1 MNSPNPP
8 PADKR
13 SSGKGEASRKFAVEI
28 VRKLQEAGYVAYWA
42 GGCVRDILLGK
53 TPKDYD
59 VATDARPESV
69 RELFGFRRTHGVG
82 AAFGV
87 ILIHGLGDTG
97 DVEVATFR
105 AEGAYLDGRRP
116 TKVVFCTAEEDA
128 QRRDFTINGMFLD
141 PLTEQVY
148 DYVGGRG
155 DLDNRIV
162 RAIGEPI
169 ERFTED
175 KLRLLRAI
183 RFTANLGFELDRQ
196 TADGVR
202 MMAREIHAVSPERIT
217 QELKRMLTDP
227 HRRLSL
233 ELLRESRLL
242 PEILPEMKPLLEN
255 SGEESWKWTCERLS
269 KLVDPDFAT
278 AVSAIL
284 FDLEPFP
291 ASDVH
296 GLGRRLKWSNQE
308 IEDLTW
314 LIGSRHAI
322 EEIQT
327 RSLSYIKRLL
337 VHPLAGHLLK
347 LLRADAETRQAG
359 LEAVEFCEQFLAT
372 TPRDVLDPPPLLTG
386 DDLVRRGMKPGP
398 KFRDL
403 LERVRDAQLELRIS
417 TPEEAWNLIQE
428 FTSQ

>member
-1 MNSPNPP
+1 MNSNAAPP
-8 PADKR
+8 RDEDPTGQAD
-13 SSGKGEASRKFAVEI
+13 ASRQFAVEI
-28 VRKLQEAGYVAYWA
+28 VRQLQEAGYVAYWA

-53 TPKDYD
+53 RPKDYD
-59 VATDARPESV
+59 VATDARPETV
-69 RELFGFRRTHGVG
+69 RELFGHRRTHGVG

-87 ILIHGLGDTG
+87 ILIHGPGEAG

-105 AEGAYLDGRRP
+105 VEGAYLDGRRP

-128 QRRDFTINGMFLD
+128 QRRDFTINGMFFD

-148 DYVGGRG
+148 DYVGGRE
-155 DLDNRIV
+155 DLENKIV

-183 RFTANLGFELDRQ
+183 RFTANLGFELDGK
-196 TADGVR
+196 TAEGVR
-202 MMAREIHAVSPERIT
+202 LMAREIHAVSPERIS
-217 QELKRMLTDP
+217 QELKRMLADC
-227 HRRLSL
+227 HRRRSL

-242 PEILPEMKPLLEN
+242 PEILPELKPLLEN
-255 SGEESWKWTCERLS
+255 SGSELWKRTCERLS
-269 KLVDPDFAT
+269 KLVDPDFAV

-291 ASDVH
+291 ASEVH

-322 EEIQT
+322 EGIQT

-337 VHPLAGHLLK
+337 VHPTARNLLK
-347 LLRADAETRQAG
+347 LLRGDAETRQAG

-417 TPEEAWNLIQE
+417 TPEEAWELVQKK
-428 FTSQ
+428 